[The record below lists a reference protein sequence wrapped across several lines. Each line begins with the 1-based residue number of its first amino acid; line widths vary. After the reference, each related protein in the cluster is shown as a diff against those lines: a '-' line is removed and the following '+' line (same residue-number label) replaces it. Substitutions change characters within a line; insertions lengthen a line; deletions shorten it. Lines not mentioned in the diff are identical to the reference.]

1 MDSFGYVYEGHE
13 PKNWPIDHFL
23 ASRGQKHI
31 FGQKGQKW
39 IFPEKSHPSPFGHYK
54 CTPNIKKSE
63 KSNGLLK
70 LESNV
75 PTFPYFCLKTLH
87 GQWNLEP
94 IFPIGQ
100 TVQAFSFIKDTN
112 TVSFAQC
119 KCNPNEKAWTVG
131 GSSNDSTFECKVV
144 TH

>member
-13 PKNWPIDHFL
+13 PKNGLSAIFRP
-23 ASRGQKHI
+23 RGGQKHI

-39 IFPEKSHPSPFGHYK
+39 IFPEKSYPSPFGHYK
-54 CTPNIKKSE
+54 CTPHIKKSE
-63 KSNGLLK
+63 KSNGLPK

-75 PTFPYFCLKTLH
+75 HTFPYFCLKKLH

-100 TVQAFSFIKDTN
+100 TVQAFSFMNYIKQRQNQKPLSFN
-112 TVSFAQC
+112 TSLL
-119 KCNPNEKAWTVG
+119 
-131 GSSNDSTFECKVV
+131 
-144 TH
+144 